1 MADVVTGPTTLLQN
15 DNLFVVKYVNV
26 SDGAGG
32 TTIIADISALDAR
45 ADGAACLHVS
55 VQRVWYSAQGGDGGD
70 SYLRIDEEDNDGDI
84 PVLALTGNGYMDFR
98 DFGGIP
104 ADKSTNTNQSD
115 VQVVVPAAADAGNA
129 YSLVVEF
136 KKLYG

>member
-1 MADVVTGPTTLLQN
+1 
-15 DNLFVVKYVNV
+15 
-26 SDGAGG
+26 
-32 TTIIADISALDAR
+32 
-45 ADGAACLHVS
+45 
-55 VQRVWYSAQGGDGGD
+55 
-70 SYLRIDEEDNDGDI
+70 
-84 PVLALTGNGYMDFR
+84 MDFR